1 MQLDGKT
8 IQSSIMQLIED
19 YKFDPYQVMEIV
31 KLGLRSAFKKDY
43 LPNEKKVQL
52 QVNIEKDGTIRVFRE
67 YEVVQEI
74 EEQWIQM
81 LLEDAQ
87 KIRKDIKEGE
97 MVLMD
102 ITPEQLEFSRIAV
115 QAAAQTIKQNLK
127 NIERERF
134 YEKFQ
139 HKQGELLRAKVLR
152 VNGDSIV
159 LDIEGTTV
167 VLGPEGQIPG
177 RVYNPGEEIFVLLR
191 EISKGLG
198 GITLTITQSSQDFIE
213 AILRKIVPELEEEK
227 VVIRR
232 IVRIPGKRSKLLVSA
247 NDEKVDP
254 VGVFVGQRADRINTI
269 LTLLDGEKIDFI
281 EYIENDDIKLIA
293 DSLKPARIESIEL
306 KGKRAIVTIPEEQ
319 KPLAFGKAGS
329 NIKLASQLTGYQIEI
344 K

>member
-1 MQLDGKT
+1 
-8 IQSSIMQLIED
+8 
-19 YKFDPYQVMEIV
+19 MEIV
-31 KLGLRSAFKKDY
+31 KLWLRSAFKKDY

-52 QVNIEKDGTIRVFRE
+52 QLNIEKDGTIRIFRE

-74 EEQWIQM
+74 EEQGVQI
-81 LLEDAQ
+81 LLSEAQ
-87 KIRKDIKEGE
+87 KIRKDIKEWE
-97 MVLMD
+97 TVLMD
-102 ITPEQLEFSRIAV
+102 ITPEKLEFSRIAV

-139 HKQGELLRAKVLR
+139 NKQGELLRAKVLR

-167 VLGPEGQIPG
+167 VLWPEGQIPG

-198 GITLTITQSSQDFIE
+198 GIILTITQSSNDFIE
-213 AILRKIVPELEEEK
+213 AILRKIVPELEEAK
-227 VVIRR
+227 VAIKK
-232 IVRIPGKRSKLLVSA
+232 IVRIPGRRSKLLVTA
-247 NDEKVDP
+247 IDKKIDP
-254 VGVFVGQRADRINTI
+254 VWVFVGQRADRINTI

-281 EYIENDDIKLIA
+281 EYNEDDDIKLIA

-306 KGKRAIVTIPEEQ
+306 RARKAIVTIPEEQ
-319 KPLAFGKAGS
+319 KPLAFGKSGS

>member
-8 IQSSIMQLIED
+8 IQASIMQLIED

-31 KLGLRSAFKKDY
+31 KLGIRSAFKKDY

-52 QVNIEKDGTIRVFRE
+52 QVNIEKDGTIRIFRE
-67 YEVVQEI
+67 YIVVDTIDEDGM
-74 EEQWIQM
+74 EM
-81 LLEDAQ
+81 LLADAQ
-87 KIRKDIKEGE
+87 KFRKDIKAGE
-97 MVLMD
+97 TVLED
-102 ITPEQLEFSRIAV
+102 ITPPQLEFTRIAI

-177 RVYNPGEEIFVLLR
+177 RVYNPGEEIFVHLR

-198 GITLTITQSSQDFIE
+198 GITLTITQSSNEFIE
-213 AILRKIVPELEEEK
+213 AILRKIVPELEEGK
-227 VVIRR
+227 VMINK
-232 IVRIPGKRSKLLVSA
+232 IVRMPGKRSKLLVSA
-247 NDEKVDP
+247 LDEKIDP

-281 EYIENDDIKLIA
+281 EYQEDDDIKLIA
-293 DSLKPARIESIEL
+293 DCLKPARPESIEL
-306 KGKRAIVTIPEEQ
+306 KDRKAIVTIPEDQ
-319 KPLAFGKAGS
+319 KALAFGKGGS
-329 NIKLASQLTGYQIEI
+329 NVKLASQLTGYQIEI
-344 K
+344 R

>member
-8 IQSSIMQLIED
+8 IQASIIGLIDD
-19 YKFDPYQVMEIV
+19 YKFDPHQVMEIV
-31 KLGLRSAFKKDY
+31 RLGIRSAFKKDY

-52 QVNIEKDGTIRVFRE
+52 QVNIEKDGTIRIFRE
-67 YEVVQEI
+67 YEVVEI
-74 EEQWIQM
+74 VEDAGVQM
-81 LLEDAQ
+81 LLADAQ

-97 MVLMD
+97 TVLMD
-102 ITPEQLEFSRIAV
+102 ITPEKLEFSRIAV

-167 VLGPEGQIPG
+167 VLGQDGQIPG
-177 RVYNPGEEIFVLLR
+177 RVYNSWEEIFVLLR

-198 GITLTITQSSQDFIE
+198 GITLTITQSSNDFIE
-213 AILRKIVPELEEEK
+213 AILRKIVPELEEGK
-227 VVIRR
+227 VMIKR
-232 IVRIPGKRSKLLVSA
+232 IVRIAGKRSKVLVSA
-247 NDEKVDP
+247 LDEKIDP

-281 EYIENDDIKLIA
+281 EFNEDDDIKLLA
-293 DSLKPARIESIEL
+293 DCLKPARIESIEL

-319 KPLAFGKAGS
+319 KALAFGKWWS
-329 NIKLASQLTGYQIEI
+329 NIKLASQLSGYQIEI

>member
-8 IQSSIMQLIED
+8 IQASIMQLIDD

-31 KLGLRSAFKKDY
+31 KLGIRSAFKKDY
-43 LPNEKKVQL
+43 LPHEKKVQL
-52 QVNIEKDGTIRVFRE
+52 QVNIGKDGTIRIFRE
-67 YEVVQEI
+67 YEVVEI
-74 EEQWIQM
+74 VEDSGVQM
-81 LLEDAQ
+81 LLAEAQ
-87 KIRKDIKEGE
+87 KIRKDITAGE
-97 MVLMD
+97 LVLMD
-102 ITPEQLEFSRIAV
+102 ITPEKLDFSRIAV

-198 GITLTITQSSQDFIE
+198 GITLTITQSSNDFIE
-213 AILRKIVPELEEEK
+213 A
-227 VVIRR
+227 
-232 IVRIPGKRSKLLVSA
+232 
-247 NDEKVDP
+247 
-254 VGVFVGQRADRINTI
+254 
-269 LTLLDGEKIDFI
+269 
-281 EYIENDDIKLIA
+281 
-293 DSLKPARIESIEL
+293 
-306 KGKRAIVTIPEEQ
+306 
-319 KPLAFGKAGS
+319 
-329 NIKLASQLTGYQIEI
+329 
-344 K
+344 

>member
-1 MQLDGKT
+1 MQLDGKS
-8 IQSSIMQLIED
+8 IQGSIMQLIDD
-19 YKFDPYQVMEIV
+19 YKFDPHQVMEIV
-31 KLGLRSAFKKDY
+31 RLGIRSAFKKDY

-52 QVNIEKDGTIRVFRE
+52 QVNIEKDGTIRIFRE
-67 YEVVQEI
+67 YEVVEI
-74 EEQWIQM
+74 IEDAGVQM
-81 LLEDAQ
+81 LLADAQ

-102 ITPEQLEFSRIAV
+102 ITPEKLEFSRIAI

-139 HKQGELLRAKVLR
+139 HKQGELLRARVLR
-152 VNGDSIV
+152 VNWDSIV

-167 VLGPEGQIPG
+167 VLGQDGQIPG

-198 GITLTITQSSQDFIE
+198 GITLTITQSSNDFIE
-213 AILRKIVPELEEEK
+213 AILRKIVPELEEGK
-227 VVIRR
+227 VVIKR
-232 IVRIPGKRSKLLVSA
+232 IVRIAGKRSKILVSA
-247 NDEKVDP
+247 VDEKIDP

-281 EYIENDDIKLIA
+281 EFNEDDDIRLIA
-293 DSLKPARIESIEL
+293 DCLKPARIESIEL
-306 KGKRAIVTIPEEQ
+306 KGKRAVVTIPEEQ
-319 KPLAFGKAGS
+319 KALAFGKGWS
-329 NIKLASQLTGYQIEI
+329 NIKLASQLSGYQIEI

>member
-67 YEVVQEI
+67 YEVVKEI
-74 EEQWIQM
+74 EEQGIQM

-213 AILRKIVPELEEEK
+213 AILRKIVPELEEDK

-254 VGVFVGQRADRINTI
+254 VWVFVGQRADRINTI

>member
-1 MQLDGKT
+1 
-8 IQSSIMQLIED
+8 
-19 YKFDPYQVMEIV
+19 
-31 KLGLRSAFKKDY
+31 
-43 LPNEKKVQL
+43 
-52 QVNIEKDGTIRVFRE
+52 
-67 YEVVQEI
+67 
-74 EEQWIQM
+74 M

>member
-8 IQSSIMQLIED
+8 IQASIMQLIDD

-31 KLGLRSAFKKDY
+31 KLGIRSAFKKDY
-43 LPNEKKVQL
+43 LPHEKKVQL
-52 QVNIEKDGTIRVFRE
+52 QVNIGKDGTIRIFRE
-67 YEVVQEI
+67 YEVVEI
-74 EEQWIQM
+74 VEDSGVQM
-81 LLEDAQ
+81 LLAEAQ
-87 KIRKDIKEGE
+87 KIRKDITAGE
-97 MVLMD
+97 LVLMD
-102 ITPEQLEFSRIAV
+102 ITPEKLDFSRIAV

-198 GITLTITQSSQDFIE
+198 GITLTITQSSNDFIE
-213 AILRKIVPELEEEK
+213 AILRKIVPELEEDK
-227 VVIRR
+227 VAIRK
-232 IVRIPGKRSKLLVSA
+232 IVRIPGKRSKLLVA
-247 NDEKVDP
+247 ALDDKIDP

-281 EYIENDDIKLIA
+281 EYIEDDDIKLIA

-306 KGKRAIVTIPEEQ
+306 KGRRAVVTLPEEQ

-329 NIKLASQLTGYQIEI
+329 NIKLASQITGYSIEI